1 MRFSTTMHQVGR
13 TTGIEVPPEVIA
25 ALGGTH
31 VTATGDIG
39 LIKIDGTQVYPTSQA
54 HAEAAPAE
62 DAPASEAANA
72 IDTAADAVSYQS
84 AEPAEREPECAVE
97 EQEPALAASF

>member
-31 VTATGDIG
+31 VTAIEG
-39 LIKIDGTQVYPTSQA
+39 
-54 HAEAAPAE
+54 AEA
-62 DAPASEAANA
+62 DATRARRVAGVVEKL
-72 IDTAADAVSYQS
+72 AVPLPPPQG
-84 AEPAEREPECAVE
+84 
-97 EQEPALAASF
+97 